1 MKRKDV
7 IKRLEANGW
16 YLKRNG
22 GNYDIYW
29 NDEVR
34 RPVPVKRHSEIP
46 DREAQMILSKRGWND
61 PGGGMTDD
69 LLSHPV
75 EAL

>member
-22 GNYDIYW
+22 GNHDIYW
-29 NDEVR
+29 NDEAR

-46 DREAQMILSKRGWND
+46 DREAQMIFKQAGL
-61 PGGGMTDD
+61 
-69 LLSHPV
+69 
-75 EAL
+75 E